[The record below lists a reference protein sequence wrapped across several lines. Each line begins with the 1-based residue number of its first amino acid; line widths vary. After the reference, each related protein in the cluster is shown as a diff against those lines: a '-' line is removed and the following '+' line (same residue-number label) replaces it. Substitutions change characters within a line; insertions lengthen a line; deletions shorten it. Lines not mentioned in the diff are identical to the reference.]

1 MDLAKQKLKIFEQ
14 ILSINDKK
22 QLKNIEDFITNYLT
36 EIENSE
42 IEKSITFEEW
52 NKQFADNQNLNEV
65 IPEYGITLKAYRQK
79 IFEAEIG
86 ETKPIEEF
94 QHKIRKIYGKA

>member
-22 QLKNIEDFITNYLT
+22 QLKNIEDFITNYLA

-86 ETKPIEEF
+86 ETIDENEF
-94 QHKIRKIYGKA
+94 KKRLKSW

>member
-86 ETKPIEEF
+86 ETIDENEF
-94 QHKIRKIYGKA
+94 KKRLKSW